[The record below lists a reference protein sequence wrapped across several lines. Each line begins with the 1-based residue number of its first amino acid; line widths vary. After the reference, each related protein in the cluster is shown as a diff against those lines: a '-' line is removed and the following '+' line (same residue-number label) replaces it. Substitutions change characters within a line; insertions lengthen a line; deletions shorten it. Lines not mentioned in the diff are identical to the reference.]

1 MKQENNSAPRLQWT
15 VYKALLL
22 STACL
27 AIGIALGW
35 VLQPAASSHSAATHP
50 AAAPQTDVQNDAQN
64 TTSAQP
70 DPNAQLKAAADSQAA
85 PLIAKL
91 KADPKNT
98 ELIISI
104 GNLYYD
110 AKQYS
115 PAINYYGQALKI
127 NPADASV
134 RTDLATAY
142 WYTGDPDTALT
153 EFDKALSYV
162 PNNPN
167 TLFNRGMVKWQGK
180 MDAQGAL
187 ADWKKLLATNP
198 NYQDKDQVQKMI
210 DEVQKHQTGQTGTG
224 KK

>member
-1 MKQENNSAPRLQWT
+1 MTKENNSAPGMQWT
-15 VYKALLL
+15 IYKALLL

-27 AIGIALGW
+27 AVGIALGW
-35 VLQPAASSHSAATHP
+35 VLQPATSLRSATSQQVASPHTAEQSNMAA
-50 AAAPQTDVQNDAQN
+50 
-64 TTSAQP
+64 AQP
-70 DPNAQLKAAADSQAA
+70 DPNAELQAAADSQAA

-98 ELIISI
+98 ELLTSI

-115 PAINYYGQALKI
+115 SAINYYGQALKI
-127 NPADASV
+127 KPADAGV

-167 TLFNRGMVKWQGK
+167 TLFNRGMVKWEGK
-180 MDAQGAL
+180 MDADGAL
-187 ADWKKLLATNP
+187 ADWKKLLATTP
-198 NYQDKDQVQKMI
+198 NYENKDQVQKMI
-210 DEVQKHQTGQTGTG
+210 DEVQKHQTGQTGKG